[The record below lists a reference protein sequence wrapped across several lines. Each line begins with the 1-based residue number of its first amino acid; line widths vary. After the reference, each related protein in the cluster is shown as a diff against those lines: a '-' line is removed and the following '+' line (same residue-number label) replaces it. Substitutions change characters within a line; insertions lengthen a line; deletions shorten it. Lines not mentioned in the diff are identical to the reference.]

1 MNVVALLSDHLLFT
15 LRAVLGDD
23 HHVVAPPTQGDVVR
37 AVQAAAADVLVVE
50 PASVAGPQWP
60 ALVDLL
66 RQAGTPTVI
75 VYTTITPPA
84 MRATVELARVGIR
97 HIILKGYDDT
107 PRRFRALFDALASE
121 YWASALYERLA
132 AHWPELPTTTRDAV
146 ALLFRR
152 PDRVHDV
159 GDLAQAAGVTPRTLH
174 RRLGRAGIVSAKR
187 LVLAARVEW
196 AHTLLRSGQL
206 GVGEVATRLGYA
218 SPRRFRRE
226 TQLLTGLPPATLGR
240 RVAPD
245 ALVDR
250 LQARVTAGE
259 EGLRTAPGVQ
269 GRHGAE
275 VELRRASGVDGPRA
289 SRV

>member
-1 MNVVALLSDHLLFT
+1 
-15 LRAVLGDD
+15 
-23 HHVVAPPTQGDVVR
+23 
-37 AVQAAAADVLVVE
+37 VQAAAADVLVVE
-50 PASVAGPQWP
+50 PASVSGPQWP

-132 AHWPELPTTTRDAV
+132 AHWPELPPATRDAV
-146 ALLFRR
+146 LLLFRH
-152 PDRVHDV
+152 PERVRDV
-159 GDLAQAAGVTPRTLH
+159 GDLADVAGVTPRTLH
-174 RRLGRAGIVSAKR
+174 RRLGQAGLSSAKR

-196 AHTLLRSGQL
+196 AYALLRGGQL
-206 GVGEVATRLGYA
+206 SVGEVAARLGYG

-226 TQLLTGLPPATLGR
+226 AQLLTGLPPAAMSR

-245 ALVDR
+245 ALVER
-250 LQARVTAGE
+250 LHARVT
-259 EGLRTAPGVQ
+259 EGARRVRPAP
-269 GRHGAE
+269 RPAHGAE
-275 VELRRASGVDGPRA
+275 RQGTEPQDVERQVSGA
-289 SRV
+289 

>member
-23 HHVVAPPTQGDVVR
+23 HRVVAPTVQGDVVR
-37 AVQAAAADVLVVE
+37 AVQSAAADVLVVE
-50 PASVAGPQWP
+50 PASVAGAQWP

-66 RQAGTPTVI
+66 RRAGTPTVV

-107 PRRFRALFDALASE
+107 PRRFRAVFDTLATEFWS
-121 YWASALYERLA
+121 SVLSQRLA
-132 AHWPELPTTTRDAV
+132 PRCRELPLAARDAV

-152 PDRVHDV
+152 PDHVRDV
-159 GDLAQAAGVTPRTLH
+159 AALARLAGVAPRTLH
-174 RRLGRAGIVSAKR
+174 RRLGQVGIASPKR

-196 AHTLLRSGQL
+196 AHALLRSGQL
-206 GVGEVATRLGYA
+206 GVADVATRLGYA

-226 TQLLTGLPPATLGR
+226 TQLLTGLPPAQLTR
-240 RVAPD
+240 RLAPD
-245 ALVDR
+245 ELVER
-250 LQARVTAGE
+250 LHARVTERANVGRDGE
-259 EGLRTAPGVQ
+259 RSNV
-269 GRHGAE
+269 GR
-275 VELRRASGVDGPRA
+275 DT
-289 SRV
+289 